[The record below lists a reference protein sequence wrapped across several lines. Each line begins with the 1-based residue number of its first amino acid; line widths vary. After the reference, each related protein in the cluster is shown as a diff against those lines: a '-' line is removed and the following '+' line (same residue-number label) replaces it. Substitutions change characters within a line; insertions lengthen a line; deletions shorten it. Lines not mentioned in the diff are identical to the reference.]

1 MRSLWLSRVF
11 TDLANSQEKRC
22 LTIDCSNK
30 NKNGPGRY
38 RTLADNPDRQIC
50 YFNKAHDDESYNVF
64 SSKQIKAENF
74 DEEIYFK
81 IENVRGKTEKENFC
95 TKKTLEVAQAMID
108 FLKKFSQFQN
118 HSRVEQDKDLQ
129 TLLTTFSEEI
139 GMMMINQTEGEDASQ
154 CTRLICSKTVK

>member
-64 SSKQIKAENF
+64 SSKQIKAENS

-81 IENVRGKTEKENFC
+81 IENVRGKAEKENFC

-129 TLLTTFSEEI
+129 TL
-139 GMMMINQTEGEDASQ
+139 
-154 CTRLICSKTVK
+154 

>member
-11 TDLANSQEKRC
+11 TDLANSQEKHC

-64 SSKQIKAENF
+64 SSKQIKAENS

-81 IENVRGKTEKENFC
+81 IESVRGKTEKENFC
-95 TKKTLEVAQAMID
+95 SKKTLEVAQAMID

-154 CTRLICSKTVK
+154 CIRLICSKTVK

>member
-50 YFNKAHDDESYNVF
+50 YFNKAHDNESYNVF
-64 SSKQIKAENF
+64 SSKQIKAENS

>member
-64 SSKQIKAENF
+64 SSKQIKAENS

-108 FLKKFSQFQN
+108 FLKKFSHFQN

-129 TLLTTFSEEI
+129 TL
-139 GMMMINQTEGEDASQ
+139 
-154 CTRLICSKTVK
+154 

>member
-64 SSKQIKAENF
+64 SSKQIKAENS

-108 FLKKFSQFQN
+108 FLQKFSQFQN

-139 GMMMINQTEGEDASQ
+139 GMMMINQMEGEDASQ